1 MVSETELSFSNK
13 MFNHS
18 GHLFLIL
25 FDDVKHANVTTYS
38 SVMTVRDDLKTRQG
52 NSENAQEVQKI
63 RK

>member
-1 MVSETELSFSNK
+1 MVSETELSFPNK
-13 MFNHS
+13 VFNRS
-18 GHLFLIL
+18 GHLCLIL

-38 SVMTVRDDLKTRQG
+38 SVMTVRDDLKTRQR